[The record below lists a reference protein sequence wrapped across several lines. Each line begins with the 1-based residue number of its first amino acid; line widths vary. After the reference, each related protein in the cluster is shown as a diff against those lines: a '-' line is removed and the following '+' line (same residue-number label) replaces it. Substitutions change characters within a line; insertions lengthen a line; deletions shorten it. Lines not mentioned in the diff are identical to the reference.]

1 MQDSDTVGVALEQ
14 YRLSRA
20 LGFSN
25 CLILEVAEKP
35 VTFLWVPLTELSKNS
50 MEPNGCIL

>member
-1 MQDSDTVGVALEQ
+1 MQDSDTAGMALEQ
-14 YRLSRA
+14 CRPSPA

-35 VTFLWVPLTELSKNS
+35 VTFLSLPLTELSKNS